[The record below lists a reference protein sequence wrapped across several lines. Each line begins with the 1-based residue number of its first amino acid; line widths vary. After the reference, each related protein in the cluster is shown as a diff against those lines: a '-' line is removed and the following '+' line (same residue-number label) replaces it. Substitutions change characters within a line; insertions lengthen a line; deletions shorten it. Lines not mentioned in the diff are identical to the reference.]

1 MNDIANQAEG
11 GWPFPDTLPYDEKLL
26 SYTLGLS
33 SYSGSDSDPDETPE
47 RDHLRLVR
55 QGNPLSWDD
64 RPANSVSIGDYMDRW
79 NNQVNIGTAFPNS
92 PTPRCRSFKTLL
104 WIRKGIERTTLSEL
118 KTIRLQLGQ
127 GRLLLP
133 GL

>member
-1 MNDIANQAEG
+1 MTSPIKQKADGRSQT
-11 GWPFPDTLPYDEKLL
+11 PFLTMKNFSATP
-26 SYTLGLS
+26 
-33 SYSGSDSDPDETPE
+33 SDCPPIRALTPIPMKHPRETT
-47 RDHLRLVR
+47 RLVR

-64 RPANSVSIGDYMDRW
+64 RPANSISIGDYMDRW